1 MKCKAE
7 NVIVITKCDIT
18 INLENEKE
26 ILALKKICSMAEDYI
41 FTYKRGQQQYE
52 EELQIIKILRD
63 AVNVKEQK

>member
-7 NVIVITKCDIT
+7 NVIVVTKCDIT

-26 ILALKKICSMAEDYI
+26 ILALKNICSMAEDYI
-41 FTYKRGQQQYE
+41 FTYKRGQRYE